1 MTLDD
6 GRLKD
11 AERLIRFAMV
21 VTLCTAGISKFF
33 SHGAF
38 FHYYGELFRNPQLR
52 IHLPSFFVDGF
63 LFLTPYMELAIGLG
77 LLYTPL
83 KRFFTH
89 TWCHYFVTLKFGHC
103 VLEQWPSVNEMI
115 PIILMGAF
123 CLILPE
129 HTSWFYPLTAGLTI
143 PLSAKTVCATVVSV
157 HSHEKVWGARCTES
171 RHFSQITTTIVSE

>member
-1 MTLDD
+1 MTPDE

-21 VTLCTAGISKFF
+21 VTLCTAGISKVF

-38 FHYYGELFRNPQLR
+38 NQYYGELFRNPQLR
-52 IHLPSFFVDGF
+52 IRLPSFFVDGF
-63 LFLTPYMELAIGLG
+63 LFLTPYLELAIGLG

-89 TWCHYFVTLKFGHC
+89 TWCLYFVTLEFGHY

-115 PIILMGAF
+115 PIILMGAI

-129 HTSWFYPLTAGLTI
+129 HKSWFTRSPWA
-143 PLSAKTVCATVVSV
+143 
-157 HSHEKVWGARCTES
+157 
-171 RHFSQITTTIVSE
+171 